1 MSSYLFKLTF
11 LLIWMGLSALVT
23 LFLYFSQKKY
33 YTKLILPNPSN
44 PKELI
49 DIHKKY
55 NAFSRNDKPETFLKL
70 FISVVFLFWIR
81 FIFALILSSS
91 LMIILL
97 YKYSHLKQKDF
108 ISKEERS
115 SFKFFINLLTKYFLL
130 SSGIISYHHR
140 LKKEEV
146 EKIYKKYF
154 GEDYEIEY
162 DTKYC
167 CFISNHISFIDILLA
182 MTYYGTGFM
191 SKESVK
197 NTPIFGTIC
206 NSLQSL
212 YVDRESTENRHLMFE
227 KLEER
232 LKNFYN
238 DKIFTPIMI
247 FPEGTTTSNR
257 HILKFK
263 RGAFA
268 SLLPIKPMMVKGNF
282 NNNFHIGC
290 GNSDVFINYLRGYT
304 KLFSYV
310 EYIELPIMKPTDFM
324 YEKYKDLGK
333 EKWEIFAEV
342 AREIYCEIGGFQKSD
357 MTLKD
362 TKIYTKIMKTGKY
375 IENKQI

>member
-1 MSSYLFKLTF
+1 
-11 LLIWMGLSALVT
+11 
-23 LFLYFSQKKY
+23 
-33 YTKLILPNPSN
+33 
-44 PKELI
+44 
-49 DIHKKY
+49 
-55 NAFSRNDKPETFLKL
+55 
-70 FISVVFLFWIR
+70 
-81 FIFALILSSS
+81 
-91 LMIILL
+91 
-97 YKYSHLKQKDF
+97 
-108 ISKEERS
+108 
-115 SFKFFINLLTKYFLL
+115 
-130 SSGIISYHHR
+130 
-140 LKKEEV
+140 
-146 EKIYKKYF
+146 
-154 GEDYEIEY
+154 
-162 DTKYC
+162 
-167 CFISNHISFIDILLA
+167 
-182 MTYYGTGFM
+182 M

-197 NTPIFGTIC
+197 NAPIIGTIC
-206 NSLQSL
+206 DSLQSL

-362 TKIYTKIMKTGKY
+362 T
-375 IENKQI
+375 QI